1 MNPKN
6 ITDSLCTR
14 ITILAVLLIIT
25 PSAHGQD
32 LVVAAGTTT
41 INALSHYTF
50 SIFTLSVNV
59 DQGSTIAITFPQEYS
74 PTSLKNN
81 APYSGYNASLGDG
94 CWPFGTC
101 SVSISFRGNT
111 FFLDGAFPQ
120 AYTGAGFFFQFSIF
134 NIQNPDS
141 LSVGQFPMTIF
152 KGTTIFFPTSLGSTS
167 FPPSFSP
174 STIAYSTSITINSVW
189 TTSPLTLTLTP
200 DTLLDQI
207 NINFP
212 NIWTN

>member
-1 MNPKN
+1 MNPKS
-6 ITDSLCTR
+6 ITDRLCTR

-174 STIAYSTSITINSVW
+174 STIAYSTSITTNSVW
-189 TTSPLTLTLTP
+189 TTTPLTLTLTP